1 MKAALL
7 LAQTTH
13 DPALTT
19 AVKENAVGKVK
30 RISLGK
36 SLPI

>member
-1 MKAALL
+1 MKAAIL
-7 LAQTTH
+7 LAQITH

-19 AVKENAVGKVK
+19 AIEKNAVGKVK

-36 SLPI
+36 SLLI